1 MDFAGNQEMLKVSTA
16 LKKIGRY
23 RMREGKYG
31 EIVVSPMLHT
41 GRVNSLPHAATRG
54 KQIVCFGLRSKQSWS
69 KLTIIVRGS
78 PSMGRCL

>member
-41 GRVNSLPHAATRG
+41 GRVNSPATRG
-54 KQIVCFGLRSKQSWS
+54 KQDSVLWV
-69 KLTIIVRGS
+69 TI
-78 PSMGRCL
+78 